1 LRLVEVNSHRANIHN
16 RREEEDKIYLPA
28 MSSAQKN
35 EQKVPIRLHQSARA
49 MQIHK
54 RGTC

>member
-1 LRLVEVNSHRANIHN
+1 MNSHRKNIHKC
-16 RREEEDKIYLPA
+16 REQEDKIYLPA
-28 MSSAQKN
+28 VSTAQKN